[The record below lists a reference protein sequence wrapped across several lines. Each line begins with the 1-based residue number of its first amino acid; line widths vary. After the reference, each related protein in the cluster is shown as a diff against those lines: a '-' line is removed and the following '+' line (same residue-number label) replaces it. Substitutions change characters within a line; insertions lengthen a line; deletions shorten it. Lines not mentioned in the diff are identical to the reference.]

1 MVQVSYPGV
10 YVEEI
15 SSGVRPIEGVSTSTA
30 AFIGITEKGPINKA
44 KKISSWTEFET
55 NYGSYLTGTYLPH
68 SVFQFFNNGGR
79 QCYVVRVAQDAQT
92 ADITIRNRAP
102 DPAPE
107 SIKISANSPGKW
119 GNYLHLVIADGTD
132 DPNNT
137 FKIEVR
143 MSKEVAKVPDIAQ
156 VAPLEV
162 HDNLSMN
169 PEDPNFIVK
178 VLSSQSNLISAEV
191 HKNNSTLMA
200 GSHRSGKLESTFS
213 LPSGTKKR
221 KLRININGDGYQEIT
236 LEGEVGDLAGIA
248 RAIETTVRKLS
259 PLKASTVPDPFSNFT
274 CSVVDVDEENK
285 KLVLTSGASG
295 PTSTVKI
302 LNATIPDENIASF
315 LKLGLTNDGSE
326 IHGAAVRRPVNGIT
340 YQVGDDTVT
349 GAVTAVTPGSDGTMP
364 ITDATYTAGFQLL
377 NDKDDVNLI
386 CVPGIGSR
394 TVVDAGLNY
403 CRNRPLQ
410 DCFFIGDMDSTDD
423 TPDEAKEFR
432 NALTTPNSYGAI
444 YFPWLK
450 ATDPTGRSSAPIL
463 LPPSG
468 FVAGMYAQIDA
479 KRGVWKAPAGTEAVI
494 GGAVGLAVNLTD
506 TQQGDLNKKAVNCL
520 RQFPAS
526 GIVIWG
532 ARALS
537 SDPEW
542 KYIPVRR
549 MAIFLRVSIYYGIQ
563 WAVFEPNDEELWSAL
578 RLNIGAFMMRLF
590 RDGAFQGSTPSE
602 AFFVKCDKETT
613 TQADIDVGVVN
624 ILVGFAP
631 LKPAEFVVVKIT
643 QKAGQQ

>member
-1 MVQVSYPGV
+1 MAQVSYPGV

-30 AFIGITEKGPINKA
+30 AFIGIAERGSTDEA
-44 KKISSWTEFET
+44 KKITSWAEFEKIYGT
-55 NYGSYLTGTYLPH
+55 YKNGSYLAH

-79 QCYVVRVAQDAQT
+79 QCYIVRILKNSPET
-92 ADITIRNRAP
+92 ANITIKNRATIP
-102 DPAPE
+102 SNGLIIFATSSGE
-107 SIKISANSPGKW
+107 W
-119 GNYLHLVIADGTD
+119 GNHLHLVIADGTD

-137 FKIEVR
+137 FRIEVR
-143 MSKEVAKVPDIAQ
+143 KSEQASQVPDVTQ

-162 HDNLSMN
+162 FDNLSMN
-169 PEDPNFIVK
+169 PDDPNFVGK
-178 VLSSQSNLISAEV
+178 VLSSQSNLISAKVSEG
-191 HKNNSTLMA
+191 NNPDQ
-200 GSHRSGKLESTFS
+200 GSHRGGENPAVS
-213 LPSGTKKR
+213 LSSDNR
-221 KLRININGDGYQEIT
+221 KMLINLNEDGYQKIT
-236 LEGEVGDLAGIA
+236 LPNPCGDLNEIVIA
-248 RAIETTVRKLS
+248 IQTAVKALS
-259 PLKASTVPDPFSNFT
+259 PLKASTDSTTFSNFT
-274 CSVVDVDEENK
+274 CSIVEGR
-285 KLVLTSGASG
+285 LVLTSGRAG
-295 PTSTVKI
+295 YTSTVK
-302 LNATIPDENIASF
+302 LTNATSNNAASL
-315 LKLGLTNDGSE
+315 LKLGLTNGGTE
-326 IHGAAVRRPVNGIT
+326 ISGTAVMRPANGKT
-340 YQVGDDTVT
+340 YQVGDNTVS
-349 GAVTAVTPGSDGTMP
+349 GAVAAVTPGSDGTGS
-364 ITDATYTAGFQLL
+364 ITDQTYVNGFKLL
-377 NDKDDVNLI
+377 DKKDDVNLI
-386 CVPGIGSR
+386 SVPGIGSG

-403 CRNRPLQ
+403 CRNRTLQ
-410 DCFFIGDMDSTDD
+410 DCFFIGDMESTDD

-450 ATDPTGRSSAPIL
+450 ATDPTGKSSTPIL

-590 RDGAFQGSTPSE
+590 RDGAFQGSTPGE
-602 AFFVKCDKETT
+602 TFFVKCDKETT

-624 ILVGFAP
+624 ILIGFAP